1 MAGKVE
7 EIYVASRGSVE
18 MERVEEVRALEGC
31 GVEGDRYCEGT
42 GYWTRFGD
50 VCQVTLIS
58 GEDLDEISSEAGLRV
73 HDGEHRR
80 NITTRGVSLAE
91 LRGERFRVG
100 EAVLEYDRP
109 RPPCRH
115 VQDVTEPGM
124 TKALKR
130 RGGIC
135 ARVVEG
141 GTIRASDA
149 IEVLR

>member
-7 EIYVASRGSVE
+7 GIYVTSEGSAR
-18 MERVEEVRALEGC
+18 MERVEEVRALAGC
-31 GVEGDRYCEGT
+31 GLEGDRYCKGT

-58 GEDLDEISSEAGLRV
+58 GEDLDEIRSEEGLRV

-80 NITTRGVSLAE
+80 NIITRGVSLAE
-91 LRGERFRVG
+91 LRGGRFRIG
-100 EAVLEYDRP
+100 EAILQYDRP